1 MAVGMK
7 MRFAKK
13 LRLQLDPLY
22 EATSEVAKQNL
33 DFEVGHSN
41 IKEFE
46 DVLLSF
52 SHMKESL
59 KASLEQ
65 QWEAE
70 HMQKEQIAA
79 LAHDL
84 KTPLTVIQGN
94 ADLISETEL
103 DEEQRLYAEYI
114 SSSSEQMQLYIRTL
128 IDISR
133 AASGYQL
140 HMEDIDVLSYVEQL
154 RGQID
159 ALCQT
164 KKIGLQMELEH
175 LPDVLSADKL
185 LLERAIMNVIN
196 NAMDYSPQ
204 DSSIHIS
211 IIGGKQ
217 HLKITVTDAGP
228 GFSQEDLL
236 HAKEQFY
243 MADHSRSS
251 NMHFGMGL
259 FITKSIVQQHGGQL
273 DLYYDSFT
281 THDSIG
287 VKRKLR
293 FRSFNGYLKEEE
305 RNVRPA
311 EHNEIL
317 ELLKQCTNCRDQ
329 LLIMLLA
336 ETGYRIGEIL
346 GVDYTR
352 DIDYERHTI
361 RVFFRDDN
369 ENRARAKNAAY
380 RKAKISDATFQF
392 LLFYLSKYRELL
404 QHQQML
410 FVNIEG
416 ETKGKALQVDAV
428 YRMLE
433 RMEKKTGIH
442 TTPHMLRR
450 YFGNMRRDAG
460 WPLEMISEAYGH
472 KHTDTTIKYLNIV
485 DDQLMEASDQY
496 YAKHSVLYDVEKL
509 L

>member
-1 MAVGMK
+1 MGMK
-7 MRFAKK
+7 KQSSLKTAFWHFLFKLFGGLLGTVAVPFLLMNISTALGVTTYGDYSEIRSNELASVLAATPDLSEVEIPMGIEYVLLDKSYQIIETTLDEGELEHAMRYATTGVIDQNLKKRYLLVTRENEYVVLQYYIGAQYTNEWMNTHLPSPDILLIILIAAGGIFVCLFLTTRFAKK

-22 EATSEVAKQNL
+22 EAT
-33 DFEVGHSN
+33 
-41 IKEFE
+41 
-46 DVLLSF
+46 
-52 SHMKESL
+52 
-59 KASLEQ
+59 
-65 QWEAE
+65 WEAE

-273 DLYYDSFT
+273 DLSN
-281 THDSIG
+281 S
-287 VKRKLR
+287 
-293 FRSFNGYLKEEE
+293 E
-305 RNVRPA
+305 
-311 EHNEIL
+311 
-317 ELLKQCTNCRDQ
+317 
-329 LLIMLLA
+329 
-336 ETGYRIGEIL
+336 
-346 GVDYTR
+346 
-352 DIDYERHTI
+352 
-361 RVFFRDDN
+361 
-369 ENRARAKNAAY
+369 
-380 RKAKISDATFQF
+380 
-392 LLFYLSKYRELL
+392 
-404 QHQQML
+404 
-410 FVNIEG
+410 
-416 ETKGKALQVDAV
+416 
-428 YRMLE
+428 
-433 RMEKKTGIH
+433 KTGGAQV
-442 TTPHMLRR
+442 T
-450 YFGNMRRDAG
+450 
-460 WPLEMISEAYGH
+460 ISIPY
-472 KHTDTTIKYLNIV
+472 
-485 DDQLMEASDQY
+485 
-496 YAKHSVLYDVEKL
+496 
-509 L
+509 